1 MGSRWAAARRAR
13 AAASSRAARCRTC
26 WPISPADRPAIPPI
40 SPTTVDH
47 MRDYRERLAVP
58 AAYWI
63 LAVPVILLLGAYAI
77 YADLSGLIVTIVYV
91 VFTVGYVAVLLAWGS
106 GAIEVTGGELRAAGA
121 VLPLARVTAVQAL
134 DEKQAAA
141 MRGPQA
147 DPAAHMLI
155 RPWLKAAAYLE
166 VDDPAGQ
173 VPYWLIGTRRPTEL
187 ATVIERGRT
196 GSRAPVE

>member
-1 MGSRWAAARRAR
+1 
-13 AAASSRAARCRTC
+13 
-26 WPISPADRPAIPPI
+26 
-40 SPTTVDH
+40 

-58 AAYWI
+58 AAWWM

-77 YADLSGLIVTIVYV
+77 YADLSGPVVVAVYA
-91 VFTVGYVAVLLAWGS
+91 VFTVGSVAALLAWGS

-121 VLPLARVTAVQAL
+121 VLPLARVAAVQAL

-147 DPAAHMLI
+147 DPAAHTLI
-155 RPWLKAAAYLE
+155 RPWLKAAVYLE
-166 VDDPAGQ
+166 VEDPAGQ
-173 VPYWLIGTRRPTEL
+173 VPYWLVGTRRPAEL
-187 ATVIERGRT
+187 ASVIERGRT

>member
-1 MGSRWAAARRAR
+1 
-13 AAASSRAARCRTC
+13 
-26 WPISPADRPAIPPI
+26 
-40 SPTTVDH
+40 
-47 MRDYRERLAVP
+47 MRNYRERLAVP
-58 AAYWI
+58 AAWWI

-77 YADLSGLIVTIVYV
+77 YANLSGPIVVAVYA
-91 VFTVGYVAVLLAWGS
+91 VFTVGYVAALLAWGS
-106 GAIEVTGGELRAAGA
+106 RVIEVAGGELRAAGA

-147 DPAAHMLI
+147 DPAAHTLI
-155 RPWLKAAAYLE
+155 RPWLKSAVYLE
-166 VDDPAGQ
+166 VEDPAGQ
-173 VPYWLIGTRRPTEL
+173 VPYWLIGTRRPAEL